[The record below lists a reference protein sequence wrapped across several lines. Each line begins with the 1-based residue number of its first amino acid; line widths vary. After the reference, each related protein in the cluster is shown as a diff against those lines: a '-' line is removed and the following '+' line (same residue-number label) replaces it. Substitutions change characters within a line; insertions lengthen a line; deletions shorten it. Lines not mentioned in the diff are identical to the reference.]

1 MKSSKADPR
10 IESKINKL
18 VKEVTV
24 DIENFKHNLA
34 VIKLRTFFDFMQDKN
49 IDKENAKKF
58 IVLLSVYCPFI
69 SEELW
74 EKIGGKGFVSL
85 ADWPKFD
92 DKKIDLKLEKQEESF
107 EKTISDVLNILRIIK
122 EKNGKDGDKVYLYVL
137 PNELDIY
144 NEENL
149 SRRINKKVKVFVVN
163 DKNKYD
169 PGGKSN
175 KAKPGRPGVF
185 VE

>member
-1 MKSSKADPR
+1 M
-10 IESKINKL
+10 
-18 VKEVTV
+18 
-24 DIENFKHNLA
+24 
-34 VIKLRTFFDFMQDKN
+34 
-49 IDKENAKKF
+49 
-58 IVLLSVYCPFI
+58 
-69 SEELW
+69 
-74 EKIGGKGFVSL
+74 